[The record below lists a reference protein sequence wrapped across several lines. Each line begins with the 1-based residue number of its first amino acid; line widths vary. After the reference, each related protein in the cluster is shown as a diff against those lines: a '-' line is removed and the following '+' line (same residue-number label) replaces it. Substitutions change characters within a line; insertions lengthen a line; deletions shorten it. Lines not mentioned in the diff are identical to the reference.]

1 MTPLANETN
10 AMSPKSFAR
19 IALMLLCVASIA
31 FAFLLMAMTGPAY
44 GFYALAVLVAI
55 IVGIDQLLGETSG
68 RNDAIERAQR
78 LSARAQALEM
88 PSR

>member
-1 MTPLANETN
+1 MN
-10 AMSPKSFAR
+10 PKSVAR
-19 IALMLLCVASIA
+19 IALMLICVALIA

-55 IVGIDQLLGETSG
+55 IVGIDQLLGERSG

-78 LSARAQALEM
+78 LSARAQALATR
-88 PSR
+88 SR